1 MSLRG
6 EPDDSPADVAISSA
20 GFYVTCE
27 IASPADF
34 VGMDSQ

>member
-1 MSLRG
+1 MLVGTTWQSH
-6 EPDDSPADVAISSA
+6 VSA
-20 GFYVTCE
+20 KIILE